1 MVKEYSCSTC
11 LKDFTQK
18 SQYERHM
25 KRKNPCKA
33 PKVIN
38 ETIKNIIESNSS
50 FRELSNKLNK
60 ELSKEDRKNQGIFF
74 TPKKARDLLFDK
86 LDFTPTNILE
96 PSFGSGEFIEDAMI
110 KFPTSKITGVEFN
123 ETIFKSYKNP
133 KVNLIHDDF
142 MNFKSDTQFDCII
155 GNPPY
160 FVIKDKNPLCMI
172 GRPNIY
178 VAFLYKCLTEH
189 LADKGTLAFILPTSL
204 YNCSY
209 YEPMRKYIYDN
220 CSIKFLE
227 TLDQCVKY
235 YETAQDTMLIVIKK
249 EKDRIHKY
257 FYKNYISPF
266 YEELNSLVKGTT
278 TIKEIGLFVKTGDVV
293 WNQEKEKLSDKGVL
307 LIYSTNIVDGTLVI
321 DNINSKEKKQYIK
334 DYHKTPISG
343 KAILV
348 NRGYGNVKY
357 KFNYIYVDLKEF
369 YGENHVNMILPRN
382 KESEK
387 NLDLVKKSFDDPR
400 TFEFIQKFV
409 GNGAM
414 SKTEIETILPI
425 FS

>member
-38 ETIKNIIESNSS
+38 ETIKNIIKSNNS

-74 TPKKARDLLFDK
+74 TPKKARDLLFDT

-110 KFPTSKITGVEFN
+110 KFPNSKITGVEFN
-123 ETIFKSYKNP
+123 ETIFKSYKNT
-133 KVNLIHDDF
+133 KANLINNDF
-142 MNFKSDTQFDCII
+142 MKYTSDTKFDCII

-178 VAFLYKCLTEH
+178 VAFLYKCLEIH
-189 LADKGTLAFILPTSL
+189 LADKGTLAFVLPTSL

-220 CSIKFLE
+220 CSIKFVE
-227 TLDQCVKY
+227 TLDECIKY
-235 YETAQDTMLIVIKK
+235 YETGQDTILIVIKK
-249 EKDRIHKY
+249 EKDLSHKY
-257 FYKNYISPF
+257 FYKNYITPF
-266 YEELNSLVKGTT
+266 YEELNNLVKSST
-278 TIKEIGLFVKTGDVV
+278 TIKDLGLFVKTGDVV
-293 WNQEKEKLSDKGVL
+293 WNQEKKKLSDKGTL
-307 LIYSTNIVDGTLVI
+307 LIYSTNIVDGTLVL
-321 DNINSKEKKQYIK
+321 DNINSKDKKQYIK
-334 DYHKTPISG
+334 DYHKTPING

-348 NRGYGNVKY
+348 NRGYGNATY
-357 KFNYIYVDLKEF
+357 KFNYVYVDLKEF

-382 KESEK
+382 KDSEK

-400 TFEFIQKFV
+400 TSEFIQKFV

>member
-1 MVKEYSCSTC
+1 M
-11 LKDFTQK
+11 
-18 SQYERHM
+18 
-25 KRKNPCKA
+25 
-33 PKVIN
+33 
-38 ETIKNIIESNSS
+38 
-50 FRELSNKLNK
+50 
-60 ELSKEDRKNQGIFF
+60 
-74 TPKKARDLLFDK
+74 
-86 LDFTPTNILE
+86 
-96 PSFGSGEFIEDAMI
+96 
-110 KFPTSKITGVEFN
+110 
-123 ETIFKSYKNP
+123 
-133 KVNLIHDDF
+133 
-142 MNFKSDTQFDCII
+142 
-155 GNPPY
+155 
-160 FVIKDKNPLCMI
+160 
-172 GRPNIY
+172 
-178 VAFLYKCLTEH
+178 
-189 LADKGTLAFILPTSL
+189 
-204 YNCSY
+204 
-209 YEPMRKYIYDN
+209 
-220 CSIKFLE
+220 
-227 TLDQCVKY
+227 
-235 YETAQDTMLIVIKK
+235 
-249 EKDRIHKY
+249 
-257 FYKNYISPF
+257 
-266 YEELNSLVKGTT
+266 
-278 TIKEIGLFVKTGDVV
+278 FVKTGDVV

-321 DNINSKEKKQYIK
+321 DNINSKKQEKKQYIK

>member
-1 MVKEYSCSTC
+1 M
-11 LKDFTQK
+11 
-18 SQYERHM
+18 
-25 KRKNPCKA
+25 A
-33 PKVIN
+33 
-38 ETIKNIIESNSS
+38 S

-110 KFPTSKITGVEFN
+110 KFPNSNITGIEFN

-133 KVNLIHDDF
+133 KANLIHNDF
-142 MNFKSDTQFDCII
+142 MNFKSNTKFDCII

-178 VAFLYKCLTEH
+178 VAFLYKCLETH
-189 LADKGTLAFILPTSL
+189 LTDKGTLAFVLPTSL

-209 YEPMRKYIYDN
+209 YEPMRKYIYNN
-220 CSIKFLE
+220 CSIKFVE
-227 TLDQCVKY
+227 TLDECVKY
-235 YETAQDTMLIVIKK
+235 YETGQDTMLIVIKK
-249 EKDRIHKY
+249 EKDLSHKY

-266 YEELNSLVKGTT
+266 YEELNNLVKSST
-278 TIKEIGLFVKTGDVV
+278 TIKELGLFVKTGDVV
-293 WNQEKEKLSDKGVL
+293 WNQEKEKLSDKGTL
-307 LIYSTNIVDGTLVI
+307 LIYSTNLVDGTLVL
-321 DNINSKEKKQYIK
+321 DNIVSKDKKQYIRDFK
-334 DYHKTPISG
+334 KSPING

-348 NRGYGNVKY
+348 NRGYGNATY
-357 KFNYIYVDLKEF
+357 KFNYVYVDLKEF
-369 YGENHVNMILPRN
+369 YAENHVNMILPRN
-382 KESEK
+382 KDSEK
-387 NLDLVKKSFDDPR
+387 NLDLVKKSFEDPR
-400 TFEFIQKFV
+400 TSEFIQKFV

-414 SKTEIETILPI
+414 SKTEIEIILPI